1 MDDKKIKLSLK
12 VDVSDIETAE
22 TLGGGSAGVTARAY
36 PLLKRTTSTQLYLN
50 DGQTLAI
57 SGLIKQKTEEDLTK
71 FPWLG
76 DVPVLGIFF
85 RNRSTKTGGG
95 GGERGD
101 TELVIMITPSLILDK
116 KQVKETAKEEKEAV
130 KENIPVK
137 ELPKK
142 ERAKKISKEKVIKEF
157 EAVPEDTKVALAKL
171 ESPDLKK
178 EALIAYVQEIAGY
191 IADRIDYP
199 WAARQGK
206 IEGTLRLSLRISDA
220 GEILDINI
228 SESSGSSVLDE
239 NALRIA
245 KQISP
250 YPSFPR
256 GITEKYLWIQVP
268 IVYNL
273 KE

>member
-1 MDDKKIKLSLK
+1 
-12 VDVSDIETAE
+12 
-22 TLGGGSAGVTARAY
+22 
-36 PLLKRTTSTQLYLN
+36 
-50 DGQTLAI
+50 
-57 SGLIKQKTEEDLTK
+57 
-71 FPWLG
+71 
-76 DVPVLGIFF
+76 
-85 RNRSTKTGGG
+85 
-95 GGERGD
+95 
-101 TELVIMITPSLILDK
+101 MITPSLILDK

-142 ERAKKISKEKVIKEF
+142 ERAKKISKEEVIRES

-256 GITEKYLWIQVP
+256 GITEKDLWIQVP